1 MKSIKFLITLLVI
14 CFITNVLGQTK
25 TAHTYKA
32 FEIEKQT
39 IENKALQK
47 LGIPLTEINKLRKD
61 KSGEAFYNTKNK
73 ANEAYIKKNG
83 ISLIALDEM
92 VAKNKAINKY
102 KDVIVKNICQE
113 LTEFKRAKL
122 CIEASFKEWAKR
134 GEYEKKEE
142 YESRMTEKYEMIERI
157 SQDIIFDF
165 VNKEMMIKT
174 GKYNIDQETYSITF
188 MRMYPFYLYN
198 TKNALL
204 NEVYSY
210 YKTVFKESYP
220 SHIIGGEYTDRVE
233 SYTSLIENIGEYV
246 IKFPTYIKKIDRDT
260 AKNYKTESEGYSS
273 DFWNGDLYTTKLNN
287 CIVYEGYFLPN
298 KIEIK
303 GQLYEIG
310 LVDTYISDWTLKEE
324 EEEVIAKMQKKANL
338 KYPAITDLE
347 FNTNDLGLSKY
358 FPENYSF
365 KVAN

>member
-25 TAHTYKA
+25 TTHTYKA
-32 FEIEKQT
+32 FEIEKQA
-39 IENKALQK
+39 IENKTLRK

-61 KSGEAFYNTKNK
+61 KSGESFYNTKKK
-73 ANEAYIKKNG
+73 ANEAYNKKNG
-83 ISLIALDEM
+83 INLIALDEM

-102 KDVIVKNICQE
+102 KDVIVKKICQD

-122 CIEASFKEWAKR
+122 CIEASFKEWAER

-142 YESRMTEKYEMIERI
+142 YELRMTKKYEMIEKI
-157 SQDIIFDF
+157 SKDLIFNF
-165 VNKEMMIKT
+165 VNKEMIIKT
-174 GKYNIDQETYSITF
+174 GKYNIDQETYNITL
-188 MRMYPFYLYN
+188 MRKYPFYLYD
-198 TKNALL
+198 TKSALL
-204 NEVYSY
+204 NEVYTY
-210 YKTVFKESYP
+210 YNTIFKESYP
-220 SHIIGGEYTDRVE
+220 NHILGGEYTDE
-233 SYTSLIENIGEYV
+233 IEKYNFQREYIGEYV

-260 AKNYKTESEGYSS
+260 AKYYKTEYEGYSN
-273 DFWNGDLYTTKLNN
+273 DFWDGDSYTTKLNN

-298 KIEIK
+298 KIEVK
-303 GQLYEIG
+303 GELYEVG